1 MGAVRRFLTNWWTVS
16 IAIAVLVAALLCWG
30 LPLVVDFLRPWW
42 VRLIL
47 GVLVLGAWGLL
58 AFLRIRK
65 GRNASDEIAAALEP
79 SAADAESAAQA
90 ERMRAA
96 LASLKSASGKRRDY
110 LYSRP
115 WYVIIGPPGSGKTTA
130 LLNSG
135 LRFPFAEQ
143 ALKGVGGTRNLDFW
157 FADEAALI
165 DTAGRYTS
173 QDSDAATD
181 SKAWANFLGLLKKN
195 RPLSPINGI
204 LVAIGVD
211 ELIKG
216 DRVAID
222 AHAAAVRRRLAE
234 IRKNLEVAAPVYVLL
249 TKADLLAGFVE
260 FHEDLDV
267 EGRRAVLG
275 RTFDYGEGKVGTDRL
290 TSAFDEVTQSVADR
304 QAKRLSEEPD
314 MQRRS
319 LILGFPS
326 QLSSLRPRL
335 IRFLEGA
342 FVAGDEPAGV
352 LRGFYLTS
360 GVQEGAPLDRLL
372 SGMADVYDQPRHAA
386 QGSGRAYFLNR
397 LLGEVMFPEAGLVRT
412 DPKAALRQKT
422 RLTAALATIA
432 ALSLTLVVLWGVSF
446 FQNRS
451 MQAQQL
457 AKAIEAQALVKERGI
472 DLVQVGS
479 NDADLE
485 QALGVLDALR
495 ALPQGYG
502 DAKAGGPPWSM
513 TFGLFQS
520 SHAEKASLAY
530 LEGLRRILLPR
541 LMLRLEAAMKENMA
555 NPLAIYEPLKVY
567 LMLGGQ
573 RKDGIDAAAVRNWAN
588 ADWAQ
593 TALPGADRADLRKR
607 LSGHLDALLGD
618 NEMASVW
625 PNRTAPLDGAVVGAA
640 RAAVQTMTVAD
651 RAYAILKQKALAGGG
666 DAWVAS
672 TKIGSGDAP
681 AFADGNAV
689 LSLQV
694 PFFFTRGGYEKAYQP
709 GLLTVQRDLEND
721 LWVLGAEAN
730 TDTIRQQIG
739 NVRPGVAARYAEDY
753 VAAWENVVKTMKP
766 AAFFGSDLAAF
777 GAFTKT
783 PPPWKLILL
792 ELRNNTTFSGGT
804 AAANTMLKAKITSK
818 LGQAS
823 QLLPTAGATFDAA
836 TIITDHFKDLHAYV
850 GTGAAPA
857 PIDDFIT
864 AVKNAG
870 QAVIAA
876 RSVGGGGGGDAV
888 QAALANANA
897 AVSTAAAG
905 APPILKAFVGATA
918 QGGTTAQTTAAQGAV
933 NEAYANVVAPS
944 CKNAAQDKYPF
955 FATSSVD
962 ARVTET
968 IQAFG
973 FNGVLDAFVKQR
985 LMPLL
990 DISGPVWRWKTDD
1003 PIASQLDPG
1012 SADQFAKAGQV
1023 RDLLA
1028 AGIPFKVSVETMG
1041 TAVDAIEFAA
1051 AGNSARFDATD
1062 NSPRSMQWST
1072 QATPEARITFFKGT
1086 QKLDQIATEGPWAV
1100 FRLID
1105 RASRRQNAGPTAF
1118 LATFGDGDKATT
1130 IKIALNTEQNPFA
1143 RGGVWTFR
1151 CPVTL

>member
-1 MGAVRRFLTNWWTVS
+1 MGAVRRFLTNWWTVTVTV
-16 IAIAVLVAALLCWG
+16 AVLVGLLLCWG

-47 GVLVLGAWGLL
+47 GVLVAAIWGLL

-65 GRNASDEIAAALEP
+65 ARKASDEIAAALEP
-79 SAADAESAAQA
+79 SAADVESAAQS

-96 LASLKSASGKRRDY
+96 IASLKSSSGKNRNY

-143 ALKGVGGTRNLDFW
+143 ALSGVGGTRNLDFW

-173 QDSDAATD
+173 QDSDATTD
-181 SKAWANFLGLLKKN
+181 SKAWASFLALLKKN

-204 LVAIGVD
+204 LVAIGID

-234 IRKNLEVAAPVYVLL
+234 VRKALEVAAPVYVLL

-260 FHEDLDV
+260 FYEDLDV

-275 RTFDYGEGKVGTDRL
+275 RTFEYGQGKVGADRL
-290 TSAFDEVTQSVADR
+290 TAAFDEVTQAVADR
-304 QAKRLSEEPD
+304 QAKRLSEEAD

-319 LILGFPS
+319 LILGFPA

-335 IRFLEGA
+335 MRFLEGA

-412 DPKAALRQKT
+412 DPKAVLRQKT
-422 RLTAALATIA
+422 RLTAAIATIA
-432 ALSLTLVVLWGVSF
+432 GLSLLLVVMWGVSF
-446 FQNRS
+446 FQNRGL
-451 MQAQQL
+451 QTALL
-457 AKAIEAQALVKERGI
+457 AKSGEAHSLIKDRGI
-472 DLVQVGS
+472 DMVQVGS

-530 LEGLRRILLPR
+530 LDGLRRILLPR
-541 LMLRLEAAMKENMA
+541 LLLRLEAAMKENMA
-555 NPLAIYEPLKVY
+555 NPLAVYEPLKVY

-588 ADWAQ
+588 SDWAE

-607 LSGHLDALLGD
+607 LSGHLDALLAD
-618 NEMASVW
+618 SEMGSVW
-625 PNRTAPLDGAVVGAA
+625 PNRAAPLDGAVVGAA
-640 RAAVQTMTVAD
+640 RAAVQTMSVAD
-651 RAYAILKQKALAGGG
+651 RAYAILRQKALAAGGA
-666 DAWVAS
+666 DWTAS
-672 TKIGSGDAP
+672 SKIGSGDAP
-681 AFADGNAV
+681 AFTDGNAV
-689 LSLQV
+689 LQMKV
-694 PFFFTRGGYEKAYQP
+694 PFFFTRVGYEKAYQP

-730 TDTIRQQIG
+730 TDTIRQQISG
-739 NVRPGVAARYAEDY
+739 VRPGVAARYSEDY
-753 VAAWENVVKTMKP
+753 VKAWEAVVKSMKP

-792 ELRNNTTFSGGT
+792 ELRNNTTFSGGSD
-804 AAANTMLKAKITSK
+804 AAKTMLTQKITSRM
-818 LGQAS
+818 GQAS
-823 QLLPTAGATFDAA
+823 QLLPTGGAALDAA
-836 TIITDHFKDLHAYV
+836 SIITAHFKDLHAYV
-850 GTGAAPA
+850 GTGQAPA
-857 PIDDFIT
+857 PIDDFIA
-864 AVKNAG
+864 AVKAAG

-905 APPILKAFVGATA
+905 APPMLKEFVGATA
-918 QGGTTAQTTAAQGAV
+918 QGGSTAQTTAAQGAV
-933 NEAYANVVAPS
+933 NEAYANVVAPA

-955 FATSSVD
+955 FATSTVD
-962 ARVTET
+962 AGVTDT
-968 IQAFG
+968 LQAFG
-973 FNGVLDAFVKQR
+973 FNGVVDAFVKQR

-990 DISGPVWRWKTDD
+990 DTSGPVWRWKTDD
-1003 PIASQLDPG
+1003 PVAAQLDPG
-1012 SADQFAKAGQV
+1012 SADQFAKAGLV
-1023 RDLLA
+1023 RDLLG
-1028 AGIPFKVSVETMG
+1028 AGVPFKVSVETMG
-1041 TAVDAIEFAA
+1041 LAVDAVEFAA

-1062 NSPRSMQWST
+1062 KTPRAMQWST
-1072 QATPEARITFFKGT
+1072 QSTPEARITFFKGT
-1086 QKLDQIATEGPWAV
+1086 QKLDQIETEGPWAV

-1105 RASRRQNAGPTAF
+1105 KASRRQNSGPTAF

-1130 IKIALNTEQNPFA
+1130 IRIALATEQNPFA

>member
-1 MGAVRRFLTNWWTVS
+1 MGAVKRFLTNWWTVS
-16 IAIAVLVAALLCWG
+16 ITVALLVVLLLCWG
-30 LPLVVDFLRPWW
+30 LPLVVDFMRPWW
-42 VRLIL
+42 VRLICFAVVAL
-47 GVLVLGAWGLL
+47 IWGLL

-65 GRNASDEIAAALEP
+65 GKKASDEIAAALEP
-79 SAADAESAAQA
+79 SAADAESAAQSD
-90 ERMRAA
+90 RMRAA
-96 LASLKSASGKRRDY
+96 LASLKSASGKGRNY

-181 SKAWANFLGLLKKN
+181 SKAWANFLGLLKRN
-195 RPLSPINGI
+195 RPLQPINGI

-234 IRKNLEVAAPVYVLL
+234 IRKSLEVAAPVYVLL

-260 FHEDLDV
+260 FYEDLDV

-275 RTFDYGEGKVGTDRL
+275 RTFEYDQGKIGTDRL
-290 TSAFDEVTQSVADR
+290 TGAFDEVTQAVADR

-314 MQRRS
+314 QQRRS

-335 IRFLEGA
+335 MRFLEGA

-352 LRGFYLTS
+352 LRGFYFTS

-412 DPKAALRQKT
+412 DPKAVLRQRT
-422 RLTAALATIA
+422 RLTAAIATIA
-432 ALSLTLVVLWGVSF
+432 GLSLMLVVLWGVSF
-446 FQNRS
+446 FQNRDL
-451 MQAQQL
+451 QAKL
-457 AKAIEAQALVKERGI
+457 LEKGSEAQALVKERGI
-472 DLVQVGS
+472 DMVQVGS
-479 NDADLE
+479 TDADLE
-485 QALGVLDALR
+485 QALGVLDSLR

-541 LMLRLEAAMKENMA
+541 LLLRLEAAMKENLA
-555 NPLAIYEPLKVY
+555 NPLAVYEPLKVY

-573 RKDGIDAAAVRNWAN
+573 KKDGIDTATVKNWAN
-588 ADWAQ
+588 ADWAE

-607 LSGHLDALLGD
+607 LAGHLDALLD
-618 NEMASVW
+618 DKEMASVW
-625 PNRTAPLDGAVVGAA
+625 PNRAAPLDGAVIGAA
-640 RAAVQTMTVAD
+640 RAVVQTMSVAD
-651 RAYAILKQKALAGGG
+651 RAYAILKQKALAAGGG
-666 DAWVAS
+666 AWTAS
-672 TKIGSGDAP
+672 AKIGSGDAP

-689 LSLQV
+689 LALEV
-694 PFFFTRGGYEKAYQP
+694 PFFFTRTGYEKAYQP

-730 TDTIRQQIG
+730 TDTIKQQIG
-739 NVRPGVAARYAEDY
+739 GVRPGVAARYAEDY
-753 VAAWENVVKTMKP
+753 VKAWENVVKTMKP
-766 AAFFGSDLAAF
+766 AAFFGTDLAAF

-792 ELRNNTTFSGGT
+792 ELRNNTTFAGGT
-804 AAANTMLKAKITSK
+804 AAANTMLQSKITQK
-818 LGQAS
+818 LGSAA
-823 QLLPTAGATFDAA
+823 QLRPTAGATVDAA
-836 TIITDHFKDLHAYV
+836 TIITAHFKDLHAYV
-850 GTGAAPA
+850 GNGQAPA

-876 RSVGGGGGGDAV
+876 RGAGASAGDAL
-888 QAALANANA
+888 QAAMASANG
-897 AVSTAAAG
+897 AVAAAG
-905 APPILKAFVGATA
+905 ATAPPILKEFVGATA
-918 QGGTTAQTTAAQGAV
+918 QGGAAAQTTAAQGAV
-933 NEAYANVVAPS
+933 NEAYANVVAPA

-955 FATSSVD
+955 FATSTVD
-962 ARVTET
+962 AAVTDT
-968 IQAFG
+968 IQTFG
-973 FNGVLDAFVKQR
+973 FNGIVDAFVKQR

-990 DISGPVWRWKTDD
+990 DTTGPVWRWKTDD
-1003 PIASQLDPG
+1003 PVASQLDPG

-1028 AGIPFKVSVETMG
+1028 GGVPFKVSVEMMG
-1041 TAVDAIEFAA
+1041 PGVDAVEFAA

-1062 NSPRSMQWST
+1062 NNPRAMQWST
-1072 QATPEARITFFKGT
+1072 QSTPEARISFFKGT
-1086 QKLDQIATEGPWAV
+1086 QKLDQIQTEGPWAV

-1105 RASRRQNAGPTAF
+1105 RASRRQNSGPTAF

-1130 IKIALNTEQNPFA
+1130 IRFALATEQNPFA